1 MKRREKIFVLSAG
14 NRKLGYWRT
23 GTHKTE
29 TKILQI
35 FSVKFWTDF
44 LRQEVLRGKLSAQS
58 IPKASALVTGQSG
71 PPGKPSNQTKRGL
84 FQVFCSLL
92 QVQ

>member
-1 MKRREKIFVLSAG
+1 MKWREKIFVLSAV

-35 FSVKFWTDF
+35 FKVS
-44 LRQEVLRGKLSAQS
+44 S
-58 IPKASALVTGQSG
+58 
-71 PPGKPSNQTKRGL
+71 PGLISWGRKP
-84 FQVFCSLL
+84 
-92 QVQ
+92 

>member
-44 LRQEVLRGKLSAQS
+44 LRQETLRGKLSAQS
-58 IPKASALVTGQSG
+58 IPKASALVTQDSLA
-71 PPGKPSNQTKRGL
+71 NQE
-84 FQVFCSLL
+84 LL
-92 QVQ
+92 ENCPIRR